1 MAALTDTTIASTY
14 KQLLKLTSEGVS
26 ADASAKYVE
35 DGLGTD
41 TALSL
46 STTRVGIGTA
56 SPSAELNVEGTG
68 MPSIHISRDKSA
80 GAFDANGWGL
90 GVLAFGGQDSDSG
103 EDNDSAYIRASV
115 PTTAQGGG
123 AWSGSS
129 HPTQLGFYTTPTSA
143 TSASERMTISA
154 SGDVGIGVTSPQ
166 AMLHVNDGTSTSEDS
181 GILLLSNYD
190 TSFSDTQALGQVHFG
205 GTRNNT
211 HWGVGAI
218 ISAEAAEAWDADNEY
233 GTDLFFRTAAIGASS
248 TTVKMMI
255 TSEGNVGIGTTS
267 PASPLH
273 IANAANDSQ
282 LIIDNTASSDG
293 TPHSATI
300 EFRIRNSNANDPV
313 GKITYIE
320 DSNDGYGNLTFGVSP
335 GTNSSTVSESM
346 RIDEYGRV
354 GINDT
359 DPSEAMLSIVTNASV
374 NGIKI
379 DNNHDDDA
387 MYIDNTGSD
396 ESALMISSDNN
407 ADQDSPLVV
416 IQATNSNFD
425 QEVLRVY
432 NWGTNVSLQVV
443 KQNAG
448 DHDAIALFQGS
459 DSNQPLWVSNLLC
472 GSDED
477 RVGLTWVNQGVGLFR
492 NWCDDTGDLRISNA
506 DPSADDSGTVVGS
519 QSFSGTHIYKTDET
533 DLEVGESVKL
543 VNRKIVRTSSANE
556 KTCVG
561 IYAGQSWKVEDSFG
575 DACNE
580 TDGYGHAV
588 LALGDT
594 IHKQTDCSVTGVIVD
609 GAVSAGDLLCTSATA
624 GKLTKQSDDIMRSST
639 VGKAM
644 EDGDENSPVYSYIYC
659 G

>member
-1 MAALTDTTIASTY
+1 
-14 KQLLKLTSEGVS
+14 
-26 ADASAKYVE
+26 
-35 DGLGTD
+35 
-41 TALSL
+41 
-46 STTRVGIGTA
+46 
-56 SPSAELNVEGTG
+56 
-68 MPSIHISRDKSA
+68 
-80 GAFDANGWGL
+80 
-90 GVLAFGGQDSDSG
+90 
-103 EDNDSAYIRASV
+103 
-115 PTTAQGGG
+115 
-123 AWSGSS
+123 
-129 HPTQLGFYTTPTSA
+129 SA

-492 NWCDDTGDLRISNA
+492 NWCDDTGD
-506 DPSADDSGTVVGS
+506 
-519 QSFSGTHIYKTDET
+519 
-533 DLEVGESVKL
+533 
-543 VNRKIVRTSSANE
+543 
-556 KTCVG
+556 
-561 IYAGQSWKVEDSFG
+561 
-575 DACNE
+575 
-580 TDGYGHAV
+580 
-588 LALGDT
+588 
-594 IHKQTDCSVTGVIVD
+594 
-609 GAVSAGDLLCTSATA
+609 
-624 GKLTKQSDDIMRSST
+624 
-639 VGKAM
+639 
-644 EDGDENSPVYSYIYC
+644 
-659 G
+659 